1 MSSNRRLALLLAA
14 MVLVPIAAL
23 AWVGTRLV
31 GDQAALARHEVDRVF
46 LDRLESL
53 DRAIVGILNGLERE
67 LARYEDALPDA
78 APFEVHQ
85 IRDVV
90 RKFPRDI
97 DLLVLDADGRRVFP
111 PTTETLSRRE
121 QRFLERTRA
130 FWEGGLL
137 LSVARPPGDGAGAP
151 KVARER
157 GWLAFFADG
166 VQQFMWWHSDGR
178 KIAALEVPNVLV
190 LSELVM
196 QLPDTPVESEAD
208 VVTGGDAQDEGR
220 TVLSDAMGAQ
230 VYQWGAYTPRAGETP
245 KATLAL
251 SEPLGAWSLRHY
263 APESALPG
271 RIASTLR
278 LSLYGGLGGLALAL
292 GAGAWLVWRART
304 REMKLARD
312 RVSFVN
318 QVSHELKTPL
328 TNLRMYTELLKD
340 RLDAEDLLVPG
351 DPLARH
357 VDVLERETER
367 LARMIK
373 NVLSFARGQ
382 EDRLTVSPRPTVPDE
397 VVQATLATFMP
408 NLEQARLVVS
418 TDLAAGARVSLDP
431 DVLEQVLANLV
442 SNVEKYGRAGG
453 VLRVATRVQGDT
465 LHLIVGDDGPGIRPE
480 HRDKVFEPFW
490 RASSNATQATGTG
503 IGLDIA
509 RRLARLHGGDLRL
522 LPSDRGATFEATF
535 RCPAAP

>member
-1 MSSNRRLALLLAA
+1 VTSNRRLALLLLA
-14 MVLVPIAAL
+14 MVLVPVAAL

-31 GDQAALARHEVDRVF
+31 GDQSALARHEIDRVF
-46 LDRLESL
+46 LDRLASL
-53 DRAIVGILNGLERE
+53 DRAIIGILNGLERE

-78 APFEVHQ
+78 EPLDATK

-90 RKFPRDI
+90 RKFPRDV
-97 DLLVLDADGRRVFP
+97 DLLVLDMKGQRVFP

-130 FWEGGLL
+130 LWEGGLL
-137 LSVARPPGDGAGAP
+137 LAVARPPDGTSEP
-151 KVARER
+151 RVARER
-157 GWLAFFADG
+157 GWLTFFAEG
-166 VQQFMWWHSDGR
+166 AQQFMWWHADGR
-178 KIAALEVPNVLV
+178 KVAALEVPNVLV

-196 QLPDTPVESEAD
+196 QLPDTPVDDAPP
-208 VVTGGDAQDEGR
+208 GDAQGESR
-220 TVLSDAMGAQ
+220 TMLIDAMGSH
-230 VYQWGAYTPRAGETP
+230 VYQWGAYTPRVGENP

-251 SEPLGAWSLRHY
+251 SEPLGAWSLRHF

-292 GAGAWLVWRART
+292 GAGAWLVWRARS

-328 TNLRMYTELLKD
+328 TNIRMYTELLKD

-382 EDRLTVSPRPTVPDE
+382 EERLTLAPRPTVPDD
-397 VVQATLATFMP
+397 VVQATLATFAP
-408 NLEQARLVVS
+408 NLAQAGLRVE
-418 TDLAAGARVSLDP
+418 TDLAARARVSLDG

-442 SNVEKYGRAGG
+442 SNAEKYGRVGG
-453 VLRVATRVQGDT
+453 VLRVATRQEGDT
-465 LHLIVGDDGPGIRPE
+465 LHVIVGDEGPGIRPE

-490 RASSNATQATGTG
+490 RASANATEATGTG

-522 LPSDRGATFEATF
+522 LPSERGATFEALFVT
-535 RCPAAP
+535 PAA